1 MRHNVI
7 VFISSISNSDPE
19 QKPDPDPEQ
28 KPDPEVKPEV
38 EPEVKPETKPQTNN
52 TTAAPKTG
60 DVAGVT
66 GLMGTCAGS
75 LGVALMAFKRRFR
88 K

>member
-1 MRHNVI
+1 MFLIRRGSLNQCI
-7 VFISSISNSDPE
+7 N
-19 QKPDPDPEQ
+19 K
-28 KPDPEVKPEV
+28 PEVK
-38 EPEVKPETKPQTNN
+38 PEVKPETKPQTNN

>member
-28 KPDPEVKPEV
+28 KPD
-38 EPEVKPETKPQTNN
+38 PEVKPETKPQTNN